1 MVCDD
6 YRLGESR
13 LESLHY
19 LKKKK
24 EDYYG
29 SSKSKGAQSKTL
41 APPRAIIGH
50 LSAFVFVKLPMTHG
64 GVSRFTQKT
73 LPHGDKAE
81 KSSSLKEAKTTSPH
95 RG

>member
-1 MVCDD
+1 MTT
-6 YRLGESR
+6 G
-13 LESLHY
+13 LEKAALKAY
-19 LKKKK
+19 IIWKKKK